1 MRLPLAAP
9 FAACLAACASA
20 PATIAE
26 TPPPPADMPGFLLVA
41 DAAAAHRE
49 SRLVDE
55 ATFLRMSRE
64 PGTIV
69 LDARSAERYAELHVA
84 GAVNLSFPDIAIAAL
99 EAAIPDRA
107 TRVLIYCN
115 NNFENA
121 ERPFPAK
128 RLTAALNLST
138 FVALYDY
145 GYRNVYELLP
155 RIDPR
160 TSILPFEG
168 TLAEELRSVNVA
180 P

>member
-1 MRLPLAAP
+1 MRVAFAVLPAVL
-9 FAACLAACASA
+9 LAACASA
-20 PATIAE
+20 PARVAATS
-26 TPPPPADMPGFLLVA
+26 PPPADMPGFLLVA

-49 SRLVDE
+49 SHLVDE

-64 PGTIV
+64 PGTVV

-99 EAAIPDRA
+99 ESAIPDRA

-115 NNFENA
+115 NNFANA
-121 ERPFPAK
+121 PQPFPEK

-145 GYRNVYELLP
+145 GYRNVYELDARL
-155 RIDPR
+155 DPR
-160 TSILPFEG
+160 DSVLPFEG
-168 TLAEELRSVNVA
+168 SLAAEFRSAAAA

>member
-1 MRLPLAAP
+1 MRVVFAVLPALL
-9 FAACLAACASA
+9 LAACASTT
-20 PATIAE
+20 ATVAE
-26 TPPPPADMPGFLLVA
+26 APPPADMPGFLLVA

-99 EAAIPDRA
+99 EAAIPDRT

-115 NNFENA
+115 NNFANA
-121 ERPFPAK
+121 PQPFPEK

-145 GYRNVYELLP
+145 GYRNVYELQP
-155 RIDPR
+155 RVDPR
-160 TSILPFEG
+160 ETILPLEG
-168 TLAEELRSVNVA
+168 SLAAQFRRVA
-180 P
+180 ASP

>member
-1 MRLPLAAP
+1 MRAV
-9 FAACLAACASA
+9 FAVVPALLFAACASTT
-20 PATIAE
+20 ATVAE
-26 TPPPPADMPGFLLVA
+26 SPPPADMPGFLDIA
-41 DAAAAHRE
+41 SEAAAHRE

-55 ATFLRMSRE
+55 ATFLRMSRK

-115 NNFENA
+115 NNFANA
-121 ERPFPAK
+121 ERPFPEK
-128 RLTAALNLST
+128 RITAALNLST

-145 GYRNVYELLP
+145 GYRNVYELEQ
-155 RIDPR
+155 RVDPR
-160 TSILPFEG
+160 TTVLPFEG
-168 TLAEELRSVNVA
+168 LLASQFREVA
-180 P
+180 ANP

>member
-1 MRLPLAAP
+1 MRVVFAVLPALLLAS
-9 FAACLAACASA
+9 CASTT
-20 PATIAE
+20 ATVAE
-26 TPPPPADMPGFLLVA
+26 TPPPADMPGFLQVA
-41 DAAAAHRE
+41 NDAAAHRE
-49 SRLVDE
+49 SHLVDE

-69 LDARSAERYAELHVA
+69 LDARSAERFAELHVA

-99 EAAIPDRA
+99 EAAIPDRD

-115 NNFENA
+115 NNFANA
-121 ERPFPAK
+121 PQPFPEK

-145 GYRNVYELLP
+145 GYRNVYELQP
-155 RIDPR
+155 KVDPR
-160 TSILPFEG
+160 ETILPLEG
-168 TLAEELRSVNVA
+168 SLALQFRGGAA

>member
-1 MRLPLAAP
+1 MRVVFAVLPALL
-9 FAACLAACASA
+9 LAACASN

-26 TPPPPADMPGFLLVA
+26 TPPPPADMPGFLTVA
-41 DAAAAHRE
+41 DEAAAHRE

-69 LDARSAERYAELHVA
+69 LDARSAERYAEMHVA

-99 EAAIPDRA
+99 EATIPDRA

-121 ERPFPAK
+121 EQPFPAK
-128 RLTAALNLST
+128 QLTAALNLST
-138 FVALYDY
+138 YIALYDY
-145 GYRNVYELLP
+145 GYRNVYELEP
-155 RIDPR
+155 RVDPR
-160 TSILPFEG
+160 SSLLPFEG
-168 TLAEELRSVNVA
+168 TLAAEFRGAGAA